1 MGVTITGAGER
12 ELVLQDL
19 IMSLEVFLRSF
30 LDPDLMDLHT
40 QGHPGISK
48 LPVLRCRVVLVRR
61 DHQYRD
67 VLSVAGY
74 IGDRVAGAQ
83 MFVMPVLGQAM

>member
-1 MGVTITGAGER
+1 MIGGGEM
-12 ELVLQDL
+12 ELILHSR
-19 IMSLEVFLRSF
+19 IMDLEVFLRSF
-30 LDPDLMDLHT
+30 LDPDLRDIHT

-67 VLSVAGY
+67 VLSVTGCT
-74 IGDRVAGAQ
+74 GDRVVGAQ